1 MIHPHRSCNRDSI
14 FAHRSSMRQ
23 NFSITPVIATLRVRC
38 TLIERHVVVD
48 WHKSFFNV
56 GGNWLKNFRIQEF
69 AWRVTRR
76 SIGGAR
82 FRKQIHQI
90 EIEETDSGAELQIR
104 LETRKCVGFITH
116 LFEIV

>member
-1 MIHPHRSCNRDSI
+1 M
-14 FAHRSSMRQ
+14 
-23 NFSITPVIATLRVRC
+23 
-38 TLIERHVVVD
+38 
-48 WHKSFFNV
+48 
-56 GGNWLKNFRIQEF
+56 
-69 AWRVTRR
+69 TRR

-116 LFEIV
+116 LFEIVIETRL